1 MFGLLNAPRASS
13 LGARAEKRTT
23 LCKSQQGGPH
33 RAEAL
38 MPIKVWRPP
47 LRWRDGYIV
56 LNGAELKISEF
67 PDLFDA
73 FGHHFGGQGT
83 TFRLPISGCPPGYES
98 LTSVDAAW
106 RGCFYPAVVGAFGR
120 PAQGYIDVRTGTKTR
135 LRRRRGIRR

>member
-1 MFGLLNAPRASS
+1 MRVQLKESIRMTNLILSRRGLLAGLSS
-13 LGARAEKRTT
+13 LLAA
-23 LCKSQQGGPH
+23 PAVV

-56 LNGAELKISEF
+56 LNGAELTISEF

-83 TFRLPISGCPPGYES
+83 TFRLPTSGGPPGHEV

-106 RGCFYPAVVGAFGR
+106 HGLFYPAVVGPFA
-120 PAQGYIDVRTGTKTR
+120 RTQ
-135 LRRRRGIRR
+135 